1 MKHNYNHEH
10 QHNHAPATGKPE
22 ELAVCPVMGISVNK
36 KEAEAKGLVV
46 EHEGTKY
53 YMCCQHCVDT
63 FSKNPEQY
71 AHKEAHV
78 HGEHG
83 AEVIHHHEDHSHTH
97 ASARYAYACPMHP
110 EVTSDKPGTCP
121 KCHMALEKTKVTA
134 GQHDHDK
141 HAGHNP
147 NIFKQKFW
155 LTLLLTIPTLVFS
168 HTVQQWFNVHIA
180 FTGSEYIP
188 AVFGTIIF
196 FYGGLV
202 FLKSAKAELAAK
214 KPGMM
219 TLISM
224 AISVAFVYSL
234 LVTFKVVSGM
244 DFWWELATLVAIM
257 LLGHWLEMASVENA
271 QGALKELAKL
281 LPDEAELVV
290 DGGETKTVAVSDLKV
305 GDILLVRPGA
315 KVPVD
320 GVVVKGSSE
329 INEAMLTGE
338 SKAVKKTVASE
349 VIGGTINT
357 TGALTIKATKVGDDT
372 ALAGIMKLVDEAQ
385 TSKSKTQ
392 ILADRAAFLLTIIA
406 ILAALATWI
415 TWWALGESAEFIL
428 ERVVTVLVVACPHAL
443 GLAIP
448 LVTAI
453 STTLAA
459 KNGLLI
465 RQRAALE
472 AARNIDVVLFDKTGT
487 LTKGEQGVVA
497 IVSSDDARTL
507 SLAAALEKESEHP
520 IAKAIFQYA
529 RSQNVPE
536 IHTTDFSALSG
547 RGVEAR
553 VEGKAV
559 YVGGPRLLE
568 KLQLTPTSSLS
579 ATVTE
584 ASEAGQTVVYVVEET
599 VILGAIILADVIREE
614 SKEAV
619 QSLQAAGKRVAILT
633 GDSEGVAAWVAK
645 QLGVTEYFAQVLPE
659 HKAETVRKL
668 QADGSRVAMVGD
680 GVNDAP
686 ALTQADIGIAIGAGT
701 DVAIESADIVLASSD
716 PRGVAKI
723 VVLSKKTY
731 RKMLQNLAWATGY
744 NALAIP
750 LAAGVTSGVGF
761 ILSPAFGA
769 VLMSLSTIV
778 VAINAQ
784 FLRKTRL

>member
-547 RGVEAR
+547 RGVRAKAG
-553 VEGKAV
+553 GKMV

-568 KLQLTPTSSLS
+568 ELKLKLDSELQK
-579 ATVTE
+579 AAEE
-584 ASEAGQTVVYVVEET
+584 ASTDGKTVVYVVEDKT
-599 VILGAIILADVIREE
+599 VLGAIMLADVIREE

-619 QSLQAAGKRVAILT
+619 ARLHDMGKRVAMLT
-633 GDSEGVAAWVAK
+633 GDSKGVAAWVAK
-645 QLGVTEYFAQVLPE
+645 ELGIKEYFAEVLPE
-659 HKAETVRKL
+659 NKAETVKKL

-701 DVAIESADIVLASSD
+701 DVAIESAGIVLASSD

-723 VVLSKKTY
+723 VTLSKATY

-750 LAAGVTSGVGF
+750 LAAGVTSGIGF
-761 ILSPAFGA
+761 VLSPALGA
-769 VLMSLSTIV
+769 VLMSLSTII

-784 FLRKTRL
+784 LLRRIKL